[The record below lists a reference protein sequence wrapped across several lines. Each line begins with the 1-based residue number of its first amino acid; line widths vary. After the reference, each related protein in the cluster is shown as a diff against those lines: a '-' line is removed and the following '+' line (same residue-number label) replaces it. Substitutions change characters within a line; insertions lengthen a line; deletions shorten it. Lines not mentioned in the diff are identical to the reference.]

1 MAKLDRATP
10 LAGTGLERA
19 GLCVAENTGL
29 GLIRLQA
36 FHRRPG
42 AVEELTAR
50 LGIEPPGPGSLRS
63 ERDRQWFW
71 SAPGE
76 WLIAIPAGT
85 EDAVLGA
92 LRAQLDGL
100 FVVLSAITDS
110 QVALDITGEAVR
122 EVLARGSTVDFHPA
136 SFGAGNC
143 VLTRFAGVPVML
155 ASPGRGEQILLFADR
170 SLARYLLDWFEAASI
185 DC

>member
-1 MAKLDRATP
+1 MDNLNRATP
-10 LAGTGLERA
+10 LAGTELERA
-19 GLCVAENTGL
+19 GLCVAQNTGL
-29 GLIRLQA
+29 GLLRLQT
-36 FHRRPG
+36 FHRKPG
-42 AVEELTAR
+42 AVDELTAR
-50 LGIEPPGPGSLRS
+50 LGIEPPGPGSLRG
-63 ERDRQWFW
+63 DGGRQWFW

-76 WLIAIPAGT
+76 WVIAVPVGT
-85 EDAVLGA
+85 QDAELDA

-100 FVVLSAITDS
+100 FVVLSVITDS
-110 QVALDITGEAVR
+110 RVALDISGESVR

-143 VLTRFAGVPVML
+143 VLTRLAGVPVML
-155 ASPGRGEQILLFADR
+155 ACPERGEQVLLFADR